1 MTPSYVVAALLR
13 CGLTIWATSTIVFFL
28 PYVTLGRDPRTAR
41 AYGLVAEQGIW
52 QQYLRF
58 LGDAARL
65 DFGPARIAP
74 PARVAEVIALFLP
87 WTIGLL
93 TVATLLAFGLGLLA
107 GGALAWRS
115 APGALRR
122 LASLL
127 VPLAAVPAYLL
138 SLILLDIVAFRLR
151 LAPLSSAMP
160 TGALPALTPAYLA
173 GMLHHALL
181 PALAIVLSA
190 AGAWAI
196 ATRGTM
202 IGLIGEDF
210 IALAEAKGLRRRRIF
225 FVYGLRNALLPQATS
240 LGLALGQALSGTLL
254 VEMVFGY
261 PGIGTLLYRAVTAF
275 DYNTLYGIVVITGAA
290 IGLATLILDLL
301 YSRLDPRIR
310 PRRA

>member
-1 MTPSYVVAALLR
+1 MTLSYVVAALLR

-28 PYVTLGRDPRTAR
+28 PYVTLGRDPRAAR

-52 QQYLRF
+52 EQYLRF
-58 LGDAARL
+58 IGDAARL

-138 SLILLDIVAFRLR
+138 SLILLDIIAFRLR

-160 TGALPALTPAYLA
+160 TGALPTLTPAYLA

-210 IALAEAKGLRRRRIF
+210 IALAEAKGLRQRRIF

-310 PRRA
+310 SRRA